1 MNNKELLEYV
11 KKEDID
17 EKELSKIW
25 NTSRSVKV
33 RKEIAKNPNA
43 SVEVLEQSARLY
55 LEEVI
60 ENPAFE
66 MLALFDS
73 DEWVNTVAKA
83 YRSPGEAIY
92 SSMKWIRQSVSH
104 DTIFRAALLS
114 DQLDLDCLDI
124 IATGISSAA
133 LKRAFKNKRTQER
146 VKNLVITSQFS
157 ITSQIGKL
165 SMESVLRLY
174 REGLFDRAE
183 LIQVINLHISMSS
196 SCSKALYKKVFYKEI
211 EDYQSTSSALQKETI
226 GVLLGS
232 LIAKSRAH
240 CFSWVSREICYWGN
254 VNLNDDL
261 ISLFCDILQFLEN
274 SAKKSKVLDSVLKDN
289 IHSIKNV
296 IVSFFRMDY
305 SAYNLKSREEKV
317 KLIKKIYQFCN
328 CYNIK
333 NLTMAR
339 YGIKFTSDAWM
350 AAFEECSEK
359 EQTFFVKE
367 GCLGSWFTV
376 NFSDKKFRIIDQLN
390 ENAYKSHGVSKELI
404 YSYCSIKKIVSLPD
418 THIF

>member
-33 RKEIAKNPNA
+33 RKQIAKNPNA
-43 SVEVLEQSARLY
+43 SLEVLEQAARLY

-83 YRSPGEAIY
+83 YRSPGEVVY

-133 LKRAFKNKRTQER
+133 LKRAFKNKSTQER
-146 VKNLVITSQFS
+146 VKNLAITSPFS
-157 ITSQIGKL
+157 KL

-174 REGLFDRAE
+174 KEGLFNRSE
-183 LIQVINLHISMSS
+183 LIQVINLHITMSS
-196 SCSKALYKKVFYKEI
+196 SCSKSLYKKVFYKEI
-211 EDYQSTSSALQKETI
+211 EDYQSTGSVLQKETI
-226 GVLLGS
+226 GVLLGN

-240 CFSWVSREICYWGN
+240 CFSWISREIYYWGN
-254 VNLNDDL
+254 VNLDDDL
-261 ISLFCDILQFLEN
+261 LRLFCNIFQFLEN
-274 SAKKSKVLDSVLKDN
+274 SAKKSKLLYSVLKDN
-289 IHSIKNV
+289 IHNIKNV
-296 IVSFFRMDY
+296 IVSFFRIDY
-305 SAYNLKSREEKV
+305 SAYNSKSREEKV

-339 YGIKFTSDAWM
+339 YGIQFTSDAWM
-350 AAFEECSEK
+350 AAFEECNEK
-359 EQTFFVKE
+359 EQTFFAKE
-367 GCLGSWFTV
+367 GCLGSWFTI

-390 ENAYKSHGVSKELI
+390 ENAYKSHGISKELI
-404 YSYCSIKKIVSLPD
+404 YSSCSIKKIVSLPD